1 MEQVRDT
8 VKDSN
13 QTHQTAV
20 SGLDWAYVV
29 LKIEK
34 LTAALHLVTGFLNNT
49 DPIKYKLRDQSL
61 ITLQAGLNFKYGN
74 NIYKTAGIDDLKR
87 AIDTL
92 TSFIAVALT
101 DSSVSQM
108 NLTILQKEYR
118 DLYNYLDRY
127 QVNQESL
134 VGKIEAPRSNPVLL
148 NTNNQYS
155 LKSNPSYN
163 HNSALN
169 TEIKT
174 QHLSHKTAQPSLQN
188 PVNKERRD
196 LILGYVTAHSWS
208 AINEIAKI
216 VPGVSDKTV
225 QRELAALVNEGI
237 LLKKGDRRWSRYSR
251 AA

>member
-1 MEQVRDT
+1 MEQIRDT
-8 VKDSN
+8 IKDSN
-13 QTHQTAV
+13 QANQTNSSA
-20 SGLDWAYVV
+20 LDWQYIV

-34 LTAALHLVTGFLNNT
+34 LTAALHLVTSFLNNT

-74 NIYKTAGIDDLKR
+74 SIYKTAGIDDLKR

-127 QVNQESL
+127 QVNQENL
-134 VGKIEAPRSNPVLL
+134 VGKIEAPRVNLAPLT
-148 NTNNQYS
+148 TNQPYH
-155 LKSNPSYN
+155 LKSATFHP
-163 HNSALN
+163 HNSDA
-169 TEIKT
+169 KAH
-174 QHLSHKTAQPSLQN
+174 QSSHKIAQPSLQTS
-188 PVNKERRD
+188 VNKERRD
-196 LILGYVTAHSWS
+196 LIVGYVTEHSWS

-225 QRELAALVNEGI
+225 QRELAALVNEGV

-251 AA
+251 AS